1 MTPVPFHKAAAIG
14 LFRTSVFFVFAIAAF
29 AESDKHTQTLL
40 LTVVFLLD
48 VISWHKVNC
57 DVNACISYCQKRN
70 PQGGAGQTCN
80 SGCMITMEERKKK
93 GQCK

>member
-1 MTPVPFHKAAAIG
+1 MALRLSFG
-14 LFRTSVFFVFAIAAF
+14 LLSAAF
-29 AESDKHTQTLL
+29 IFVTTTLAEAAP
-40 LTVVFLLD
+40 
-48 VISWHKVNC
+48 KVNC

-70 PQGGAGQTCN
+70 PQGASGQACN

>member
-1 MTPVPFHKAAAIG
+1 MSRRLSLAFLSALIVYGFSIVFTPPAPAA
-14 LFRTSVFFVFAIAAF
+14 
-29 AESDKHTQTLL
+29 
-40 LTVVFLLD
+40 
-48 VISWHKVNC
+48 VNC

>member
-1 MTPVPFHKAAAIG
+1 MLLRSSFG
-14 LFRTSVFFVFAIAAF
+14 LLSTVFIFGLTTAL
-29 AESDKHTQTLL
+29 AEAG
-40 LTVVFLLD
+40 
-48 VISWHKVNC
+48 KVNC

-70 PQGGAGQTCN
+70 PQGASGQACN